1 MHSTKNLQ
9 KNSGRNF
16 MFECIGANER
26 EMVNAGSFKPNRFKA
41 GMTGSLAL
49 RRRNGQMEPDEN
61 GYIQILSQSRSL
73 FFETFVFRP
82 NPSIVFNRNYP
93 DILILVDWVEARD

>member
-1 MHSTKNLQ
+1 MNSTKNLQ

-61 GYIQILSQSRSL
+61 GYIQILSQSRGHFSL
-73 FFETFVFRP
+73 KRLYFDRTHP
-82 NPSIVFNRNYP
+82 
-93 DILILVDWVEARD
+93 

>member
-1 MHSTKNLQ
+1 
-9 KNSGRNF
+9 

-49 RRRNGQMEPDEN
+49 RRRNGQMKPDEKWLYSDLISK
-61 GYIQILSQSRSL
+61 GSL

>member
-26 EMVNAGSFKPNRFKA
+26 EMVNARSFKPNRFKA

-49 RRRNGQMEPDEN
+49 RRRNGQMEPDEKWLYSDLISKP
-61 GYIQILSQSRSL
+61 GSL

-93 DILILVDWVEARD
+93 DILILVD

>member
-26 EMVNAGSFKPNRFKA
+26 EMVNARSFKPNRFKA

-49 RRRNGQMEPDEN
+49 RRRNGQMEPDEKWLYSDLISK
-61 GYIQILSQSRSL
+61 GHFSL
-73 FFETFVFRP
+73 KRLCFDRTHPQFLIEITPTF
-82 NPSIVFNRNYP
+82 
-93 DILILVDWVEARD
+93 

>member
-49 RRRNGQMEPDEN
+49 RRRNGQMEPDEKWLYSDLISK
-61 GYIQILSQSRSL
+61 GHFSL
-73 FFETFVFRP
+73 KRLHFDRTIHSF
-82 NPSIVFNRNYP
+82 
-93 DILILVDWVEARD
+93 

>member
-49 RRRNGQMEPDEN
+49 RRRNGPGGPGRNGQMEPDEKWLYSDLISK
-61 GYIQILSQSRSL
+61 GHFSL
-73 FFETFVFRP
+73 KRLYFDRTIHSF
-82 NPSIVFNRNYP
+82 
-93 DILILVDWVEARD
+93 

>member
-9 KNSGRNF
+9 TNSGRNF
-16 MFECIGANER
+16 MCECIGPYER

-49 RRRNGQMEPDEN
+49 RRRNGQMEADEKWLYADLISK
-61 GYIQILSQSRSL
+61 GHFSL
-73 FFETFVFRP
+73 KRLHFDRTHP
-82 NPSIVFNRNYP
+82 
-93 DILILVDWVEARD
+93 